1 MENEFKRY
9 AGEIKTL
16 GDAELVGVLKHTK
29 NGVDIQLQFDGNGYD
44 VLWLAAMGVYRLHE
58 LSDIPLEE
66 LGKQLNGIIETI
78 LETEES
84 GAMAIKL
91 NR

>member
-16 GDAELVGVLKHTK
+16 GDTKLVGMLKHTK
-29 NGVDIQLQFDGNGYD
+29 NGIDIQLQVDGNGYD
-44 VLWLAAMGVYRLHE
+44 VLWLAAISIYRLHE
-58 LSDIPLEE
+58 VGDTPLEE

-78 LETEES
+78 LETKET
-84 GAMAIKL
+84 GNK
-91 NR
+91 

>member
-16 GDAELVGVLKHTK
+16 GDTKLVGVLKHTK
-29 NGVDIQLQFDGNGYD
+29 NGIDIQLQVNGNGYD
-44 VLWLAAMGVYRLHE
+44 VLWLAAMSVYRLHE
-58 LSDIPLEE
+58 VGDIPLEE

-78 LETEES
+78 LETKET
-84 GAMAIKL
+84 G
-91 NR
+91 NN